1 MDTHA
6 FHVDLGTCSI
16 EVLEFQF
23 TNISTIH
30 RVSPFTTELLHVE
43 MMGSHTNLLVRI
55 KGDADV
61 AMLYLRMVT

>member
-6 FHVDLGTCSI
+6 FHVYLCTCSI

-30 RVSPFTTELLHVE
+30 RVSPFTAELLHVE
-43 MMGSHTNLLVRI
+43 MMGSHTNLFVRI

-61 AMLYLRMVT
+61 TVLYFRMVT